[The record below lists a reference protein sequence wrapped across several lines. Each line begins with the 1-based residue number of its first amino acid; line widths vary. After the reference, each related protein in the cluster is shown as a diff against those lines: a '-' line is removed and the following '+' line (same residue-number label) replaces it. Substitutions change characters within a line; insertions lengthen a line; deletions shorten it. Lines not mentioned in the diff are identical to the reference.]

1 MPLAN
6 PALVSDSALDVQR
19 LSYFN
24 TILFPPIAVLRLAR
38 RLLRRPSTRQSDF
51 DVGPE
56 ALNRALGALFGAEAR
71 VIARWNVPFGV
82 SLLALARR
90 P

>member
-1 MPLAN
+1 MRR
-6 PALVSDSALDVQR
+6 ALTEAGFAVDR
-19 LSYFN
+19 TSYFN
-24 TILFPPIAVLRLAR
+24 TILFPPIAAVRLAR

-71 VIARWNVPFGV
+71 LVARRDLPFGV
-82 SLLALARR
+82 SLLALARS